1 MVILSYTIKI
11 SKENVPTNALKIFK
25 KRSFYR
31 DLWRADVFYLV
42 TCKGGNR
49 VTRADDFLT
58 VNSLTHLYFLG
69 TSLLYIS
76 SPATFSLVIPNYY
89 NRNHYFSASRLDEH
103 TEMRPNR
110 WGKNSTNFKQGMGR
124 KKRRTYLQSWC
135 CFSGFFLLLH
145 VWVFSDAPRV
155 FGLL

>member
-1 MVILSYTIKI
+1 MYVCTLNTFYCT
-11 SKENVPTNALKIFK
+11 
-25 KRSFYR
+25 SFY
-31 DLWRADVFYLV
+31 LCKLFLLLLLLILLLLFLLLLLLLLSLAP
-42 TCKGGNR
+42 TCQISHVNEDNKDIVYR
-49 VTRADDFLT
+49 VSCIVYR
-58 VNSLTHLYFLG
+58 VSCYH
-69 TSLLYIS
+69 
-76 SPATFSLVIPNYY
+76 YY